1 MPVLSIKSALEIEIK
16 LETALLERFK
26 GAGGL
31 V

>member
-1 MPVLSIKSALEIEIK
+1 MPVLSIKSADLEMIK